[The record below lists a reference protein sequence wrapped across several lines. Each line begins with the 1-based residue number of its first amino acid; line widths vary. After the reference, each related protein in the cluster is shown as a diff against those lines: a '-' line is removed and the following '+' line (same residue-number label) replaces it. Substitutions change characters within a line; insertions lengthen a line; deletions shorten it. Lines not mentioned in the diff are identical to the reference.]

1 MKGLQRE
8 RTNLNIS
15 GAGGTKGGI
24 GEFFLGLIMFSVG
37 IFIFLSNVTVTNG
50 FSFSSVLFR
59 IGGGFG
65 VDILSGMILI
75 PFIIGVG
82 LVFYNRKN
90 IIGWILTVGSVFFLI
105 IGIIVSLRFV
115 FRPMNAF
122 SILML
127 LVLIFG
133 GIGLFLGSL
142 REH

>member
-1 MKGLQRE
+1 MGLQRG

-15 GAGGTKGGI
+15 GAGGTQGGI
-24 GEFFLGLIMFSVG
+24 GEFFLGLIMFAVG

-50 FSFSSVLFR
+50 FSFSTTLFR

-65 VDILSGMILI
+65 VDIVSGMILI
-75 PFIIGVG
+75 PFMIGVG

-90 IIGWILTVGSVFFLI
+90 IIGWLLTVGSVFFLI

-122 SILML
+122 SILL
-127 LVLIFG
+127 LLILIFG